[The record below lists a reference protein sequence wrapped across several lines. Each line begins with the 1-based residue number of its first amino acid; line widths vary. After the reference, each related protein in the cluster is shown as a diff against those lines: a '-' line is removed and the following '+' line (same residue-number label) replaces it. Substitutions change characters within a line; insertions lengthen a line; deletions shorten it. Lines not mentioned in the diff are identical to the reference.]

1 MARRIRFM
9 ILSLIT
15 AVGSILGND
24 KVMSKGMDIIDDV
37 FKSDSEKDRESRTEA
52 KVTLMKSYEPFKV
65 AQRWIAL
72 MFTVNFILV
81 FWVSV
86 VMWALDKDMAGFLEL
101 VVAFNMG
108 WIMFAI
114 VTFYFGG
121 GMSESIGKSFIKTP
135 KAK

>member
-1 MARRIRFM
+1 M